1 MDRRKFLKNS
11 ALASSVFFVP
21 SFLKAFENVDLC
33 SYGYNKLVV
42 IQLSGGNDGLNTIVP
57 YRNDIYYKARPKIA
71 IPKNEVIKLNDE
83 IGLHKKLQPL
93 KRLYDQGDL
102 SIINNVGYPNPNR
115 SHSRSSDIWHTASD
129 SNKYLKSGWIGRY
142 LDFYGK
148 HTHQAIEIDDSL
160 SIMLQGERRN
170 GIATRSASFLYKGLH
185 ESNFNKILAYQNSK
199 HLNEHN
205 LGYLYKTMI
214 DAKSSATY
222 LYEKTQNYSSTQDYP
237 TKNPLANQLKTIA
250 QFINSGINTKVYYAN
265 LVGFDTHAGQVN
277 TQDRLLDLYANS
289 VAAFVK
295 DLKRN
300 NTFKNTLILT
310 FSEFGRR
317 VKENAANGT
326 DHGAANNVFVI
337 GENLKKQGL
346 YNDLASLSDLDANGD
361 VKYEIDFRT
370 IYATILK
377 KWLKVD
383 ASKILNSSFS
393 SLDFI

>member
-185 ESNFNKILAYQNSK
+185 ESNFNKILAYQNNK

-222 LYEKTQNYSSTQDYP
+222 LYEKTQNYT
-237 TKNPLANQLKTIA
+237 
-250 QFINSGINTKVYYAN
+250 
-265 LVGFDTHAGQVN
+265 
-277 TQDRLLDLYANS
+277 
-289 VAAFVK
+289 
-295 DLKRN
+295 
-300 NTFKNTLILT
+300 
-310 FSEFGRR
+310 
-317 VKENAANGT
+317 
-326 DHGAANNVFVI
+326 
-337 GENLKKQGL
+337 
-346 YNDLASLSDLDANGD
+346 
-361 VKYEIDFRT
+361 
-370 IYATILK
+370 
-377 KWLKVD
+377 
-383 ASKILNSSFS
+383 
-393 SLDFI
+393 